1 MFKDLV
7 NNRFFWQIAFIDTQS
22 TERDIALTAPLHRTA
37 LCCLLVL
44 MIGCAHRSGKQTE
57 PIGALPEPPPAI
69 FAGDEARP
77 PFTPASAGSPS
88 GGAGPAEAT
97 GQSVASFADS
107 AAPASDQAFGTAGAD
122 SDQRIQQQL
131 DEALEFC
138 QSAQEFWQKGEL
150 ESALDALDR
159 AYSLILTVAPDD
171 TAKLVQQ
178 KEDLRF
184 LISRRILEIYASR
197 NIVVNGNHDA
207 IPREINA
214 NIQKEI
220 DLFTS
225 GPEKRFFIESYKRS
239 GRYRPMILEKLNA
252 AGLPPELSWLPLIE
266 SGFKIKALSRARAL
280 GLWQFIPSTGYKFG
294 LKRDQYIDE
303 RIDFE
308 KATDAAIA
316 YMKELH
322 QIFGDWSTVL
332 AAYNCGEGRV
342 LQVIRTQNVNYLDDF
357 WDLYGRLPVETAR
370 YVPRFLAALHIIE
383 HPHKYGL
390 SDVQVDPAPVFDTV
404 TVERRV
410 HLKDLAAALG
420 TPVEDLKDLNP
431 ELRHSVLPP
440 GTYSLRVPAGQKD
453 RLLATIEQ
461 VPLSGPPQPAF
472 AYHRVRRG
480 ENLSTIARRY
490 RTSVKKIMW
499 ANNLKRSSYIV
510 AGKKLKI
517 PQHGTMLAPPQ
528 TTGPAK
534 DQWNQQHVVKSGDS
548 LWNLAK
554 RYDTTVSKIQEM
566 NNLSTTRLIID
577 QRLKVPSAGDS
588 ASSTYKVQRGDNP
601 HLIAR
606 KHKMSLNHFLEINKL
621 TSRSTIYP
629 GQSVR
634 IE

>member
-1 MFKDLV
+1 M
-7 NNRFFWQIAFIDTQS
+7 
-22 TERDIALTAPLHRTA
+22 TAHLHKTV
-37 LCCLLVL
+37 LCCLMITL
-44 MIGCAHRSGKQTE
+44 IGCAHRSKNPIE

-69 FAGDEARP
+69 FAIDEADGAQTPIP
-77 PFTPASAGSPS
+77 PAPA
-88 GGAGPAEAT
+88 GAGTDGGKLVYTT
-97 GQSVASFADS
+97 GQSDPPFASAAIPVPAHAVSAMSVASD
-107 AAPASDQAFGTAGAD
+107 
-122 SDQRIQQQL
+122 RRVQQQL

-159 AYSLILTVAPDD
+159 AYSLILTVTPDD

-197 NIVVNGNHDA
+197 NIVVNGNHNA

-225 GPEKRFFIESYKRS
+225 GPEKRFFVESYKRS

-342 LQVIRTQNVNYLDDF
+342 LKVIRTQNVNYLDDF

-370 YVPRFLAALHIIE
+370 YVPRFLAALHVIE
-383 HPHKYGL
+383 HPEKYGL
-390 SDVQVDPAPVFDTV
+390 SDVQVDPAPVFETV
-404 TVERRV
+404 AVERRV
-410 HLKDLAAALG
+410 HLKDLAATLG
-420 TPVEDLKDLNP
+420 TPLDALKDLNP
-431 ELRHSVLPP
+431 ELRHDVLPP
-440 GTYSLRVPAGQKD
+440 GTYTLRVPVGQKE

-490 RTSVKKIMW
+490 HTSVKKIMW

-517 PQHGTMLAPPQ
+517 PQRGTMLSPPQ
-528 TTGPAK
+528 TATHAK
-534 DQWNQQHVVKSGDS
+534 DQWNQKHVVKSGDS

-554 RYDTTVSKIQEM
+554 RYDTTVSKIQEI

-577 QRLKVPSAGDS
+577 QRLKVPSAAGS
-588 ASSTYKVQRGDNP
+588 ASNTYKVKRGDSP
-601 HLIAR
+601 HRIAR
-606 KHKMSLNHFLEINKL
+606 QHKMSLNHFLEINKL

-629 GQSVR
+629 GQNVR